1 MEDPL
6 LRYLASALV
15 RDGKRAQAN
24 RITAR
29 TLLHINTLT
38 RSPPLPI
45 FRQSLELVAP
55 AVRCML
61 HKRGTKHIAIPVA
74 LSEKQRMKF
83 AVKWI
88 LDASREKAGKKLEVR
103 LAKEMVAIVQGDSK
117 ALEKNKEVHKFAM
130 VNRYF
135 EFFQLNL
142 LLQPH

>member
-1 MEDPL
+1 M
-6 LRYLASALV
+6 
-15 RDGKRAQAN
+15 
-24 RITAR
+24 
-29 TLLHINTLT
+29 
-38 RSPPLPI
+38 
-45 FRQSLELVAP
+45 
-55 AVRCML
+55 RCML

-142 LLQPH
+142 LLQPHLFSQRKCVVASLTFHVIFECHEYRPF